1 MTRGT
6 CKEVRRG
13 RSPPTAGRTVTGAH
27 LLRTR
32 GGGARSRRP
41 PGSRR
46 NPPRPRSPRRRP
58 LQLPPTPSGPP
69 RHQIRGRREG
79 SGVGVEGGRREARG
93 GGGAQAKRQASVHA
107 LLGQPVVFVPR
118 PPAPPPFL
126 TRALPRNC
134 NRYHPRTQIPG
145 RTKGVHTATPHAKRA
160 AAVTSFIMPHQR
172 TKHFGC
178 RCWMLLPFLTT
189 KICV

>member
-79 SGVGVEGGRREARG
+79 SGVGVEGGTTRGERRRRSASQAAGVRPCPART
-93 GGGAQAKRQASVHA
+93 ASRFCSAPTCTSPVSHPRA
-107 LLGQPVVFVPR
+107 PPQLQPI
-118 PPAPPPFL
+118 PPADANS
-126 TRALPRNC
+126 RAHQGCAHSHATCEESCSSNFI
-134 NRYHPRTQIPG
+134 YY
-145 RTKGVHTATPHAKRA
+145 ATP
-160 AAVTSFIMPHQR
+160 TN
-172 TKHFGC
+172 
-178 RCWMLLPFLTT
+178 
-189 KICV
+189 